1 VRAVVLDT
9 GPIVGLLHHRDVH
22 HGKAIDGIKRSAE
35 QGRAL
40 VTAWEVV
47 GEAFTLIRTRIS
59 GRGHSEQAMTVL
71 RWAEE
76 SGVIIEQSGEADQR
90 RAIEVIRFH
99 RDLRL
104 SYVDALLLAI
114 CERLGVEELL
124 TVDGHL
130 GAVRLASNL
139 IVTRV

>member
-9 GPIVGLLHHRDVH
+9 GPIVGLLHDRDIH
-22 HGKAIDGIKRSAE
+22 HGSAVDGIKKSAE

-40 VTAWEVV
+40 VTVWEVV

-59 GRGHSEQAMTVL
+59 GRRHSDQAMTVL

-76 SGVIIEQSGEADQR
+76 SGVIIEQSGKADQR

-114 CERLGVEELL
+114 CERLGAEELL

-130 GAVRLASNL
+130 GAVRLASKL

>member
-1 VRAVVLDT
+1 MRAVVLDT
-9 GPIVGLLHHRDVH
+9 GPIVGMLHHRDVH
-22 HGKAIDGIKRSAE
+22 HGNAIDGIKRSAE

-59 GRGHSEQAMTVL
+59 GRLHSDQAMTVL

-76 SGVIIEQSGEADQR
+76 SGVIIEQSGKADQR

-114 CERLGVEELL
+114 CERLGAEELL

>member
-9 GPIVGLLHHRDVH
+9 GPIVGLLHDSDVH
-22 HGKAIDGIKRSAE
+22 HASAIEGISRSTE

-40 VTAWEVV
+40 VTAWEVI

-59 GRGHSEQAMTVL
+59 GRRHPDQAMTVL

-76 SGVIIEQSGEADQR
+76 SGVLIEQSSAVDQR
-90 RAIEVIRFH
+90 RAISVLRSH

-114 CERLGVEELL
+114 CERLGTEELL

-130 GAVRLASNL
+130 GAVRLASRL